1 VTEELET
8 IDPQERFQELFKRE
22 KYRQRISQMAL
33 AGKTSLIVDFED
45 ILVFDNRLAEELL
58 EKPDEYLTHANNAAY
73 AQLQTEDP
81 EYAEKVADKQE
92 TVTVRL
98 IQLVEVA
105 QLRKLG
111 SDHIGRLVMIEGIV
125 VRSTPVR
132 PMVMRA
138 AFKCKRCGEITP
150 TNQTG
155 QFLRAPFVCS
165 NPQCGTKGLFDF
177 VQEES
182 TFIDSQDLRMQER
195 PEDLPPGQLPRTLH
209 IKLVGSEIVD
219 VARPGDHV
227 STVGIVRAVSSTL
240 PRVGKLR
247 TFVLHV
253 DANSIEVL
261 GKEPEIALPSPEEEE
276 KIRELAKDPWIHRK
290 IMNSIAPS
298 IYGYDHIKEA
308 IMYLLFGGVPKN
320 LPDITIRGEMNALLI
335 GDPGTAKSQLLQYV
349 ARIAPRGLY
358 TSGRGTTAAGL
369 TAAVIREKGG
379 GMSLEAGALVLADK
393 GIACID
399 EMDKMR
405 PEDRVAIH
413 EAMEQHTVSVAKGG
427 IVATLNA
434 RTAILAAANPALG
447 RYEPHR
453 TVAENI
459 SLPVTILSRFD
470 LIFVLRDVPNKEA
483 DGKMSE
489 HILEMHRK
497 GLSPVEP
504 PIPLD
509 LLRKYVSYAKGIK
522 PVLTQE
528 ALQRLKDFYL
538 AMRSASESE
547 GSPVA
552 ITARQLESL
561 VRVSEAKARAA
572 LRKEVLSE
580 DAEAAIAIM
589 KRSLEEVGID
599 LSSYK
604 IDIDIIMTGK
614 PKSVRDKL
622 QTVLSTLMEMEKET
636 GIVEKTAF
644 LSELETKYTIS
655 AGEAE
660 RLIGQLLREGTIYE
674 PRQGYL
680 KKT

>member
-1 VTEELET
+1 MTEKLET
-8 IDPQERFQELFKRE
+8 LDPQALFQEFFKAE
-22 KYRQRISQMAL
+22 KYRQRISQMAV

-45 ILVFDNRLAEELL
+45 LWGFEQKLAEGLL
-58 EKPDEYLTHANNAAY
+58 EKPDEFLNHANNAAY
-73 AQLQTEDP
+73 AQLQSEDP
-81 EYAEKVADKQE
+81 EYAEKID
-92 TVTVRL
+92 TVNVRIVRL
-98 IQLVEVA
+98 WEA
-105 QLRKLG
+105 TQLRKLG
-111 SDHIGRLVMIEGIV
+111 SVHIGKLVMVEGIV

-132 PMVMRA
+132 PMVMQA

-150 TNQTG
+150 VNQTG
-155 QFLRAPFVCS
+155 QFLKAPFACA
-165 NPQCGTKGLFDF
+165 NPSCRAKGPFDF

-182 TFIDSQDLRMQER
+182 TFIDSQDLRLQER

-209 IKLVGSEIVD
+209 VKLVGGEIVD

-227 STVGIVRAVSSTL
+227 SIVGIVRAVSPTL

-247 TFVLHV
+247 TFILHL

-276 KIRELAKDPWIHRK
+276 KILELAKDPWIHRK
-290 IMNSIAPS
+290 IINSIAPS

-308 IMYLLFGGVPKN
+308 IMYLLFGGVPKT

-369 TAAVIREKGG
+369 TAAVIRERGG

-399 EMDKMR
+399 EIDKMR

-453 TVAENI
+453 TIAENI

-470 LIFVLRDVPNKEA
+470 LIFILRDVPDKET
-483 DGKMSE
+483 DSKMSE
-489 HILEMHRK
+489 HILEIHRK
-497 GLSPVEP
+497 GLTPVEP
-504 PIPLD
+504 PIPLE
-509 LLRKYVSYAKGIK
+509 LLRKYISYAKGIK

-528 ALQRLKDFYL
+528 ALKRLNDFYL
-538 AMRSASESE
+538 AMRSVSETES
-547 GSPVA
+547 SPVA

-561 VRVSEAKARAA
+561 VRIAEARARAA
-572 LRKEVLSE
+572 LRKEVLAE
-580 DAEAAIAIM
+580 DAEAAINIM
-589 KRSLEEVGID
+589 KKSLQEVGID

-604 IDIDIIMTGK
+604 YDIDLIMTGK

-622 QTVLSTLMEMEKET
+622 QTILSTMIEMEKET
-636 GIVEKTAF
+636 GIVEKAA
-644 LSELETKYTIS
+644 LLNELETKYKIS
-655 AGEAE
+655 RNEAE
-660 RLIGQLLREGTIYE
+660 RLLGQLLREGTIYE
-674 PRQGYL
+674 PREGYL